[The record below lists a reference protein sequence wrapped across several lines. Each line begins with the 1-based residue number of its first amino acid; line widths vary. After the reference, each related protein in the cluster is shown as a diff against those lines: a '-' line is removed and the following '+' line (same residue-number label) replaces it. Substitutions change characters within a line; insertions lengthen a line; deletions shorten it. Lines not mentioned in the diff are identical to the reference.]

1 MIYASAANLTEREL
15 YTITE
20 AFTVT
25 KFMPGEIIVVQG
37 DLGNKLYIVKK
48 VHFPKMVSNSNRNP
62 PLLSLFSLSSLSLSL
77 SIPSPPPCT
86 TWFCSLCLCLKGLA
100 VCVQQHGNEAPNQIA
115 KLKVG
120 SFFGEVVFS
129 CFPYM

>member
-48 VHFPKMVSNSNRNP
+48 VHFPKMVSNSNRNH

-77 SIPSPPPCT
+77 SIPSPPLHYLVL
-86 TWFCSLCLCLKGLA
+86 FFMSLLEGLGCLRSTA
-100 VCVQQHGNEAPNQIA
+100 R
-115 KLKVG
+115 
-120 SFFGEVVFS
+120 
-129 CFPYM
+129 